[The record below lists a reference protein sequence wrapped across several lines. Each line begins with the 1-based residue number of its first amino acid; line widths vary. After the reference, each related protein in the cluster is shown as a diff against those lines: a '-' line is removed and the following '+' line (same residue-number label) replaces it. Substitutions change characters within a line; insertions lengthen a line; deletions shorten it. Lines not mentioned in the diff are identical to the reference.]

1 MSTDFLNK
9 NDNAIEQQIGM
20 PLEKYSFADLKFDTG
35 DINLN
40 FNMQIIEDIMKQE
53 YVTVG
58 GGATRST
65 VYTDIGYVA
74 EAMEH
79 ITWYPTLD
87 QTIDILGV
95 DTLENKFGFDVSTI
109 IGAVK
114 SRRPGTGSPLHIDKY
129 RTTSTEGKHVQF
141 PTGVSNKIGRW
152 VVHLQDWNWGEF
164 CQCDN
169 RIMAGWRAGDAYQI
183 PNGVPHLAVNY
194 GIRNRNFLSV
204 TGELKD

>member
-53 YVTVG
+53 YVTVKY
-58 GGATRST
+58 TNRST

-74 EAMEH
+74 EAMEN

-114 SRRPGTGSPLHIDKY
+114 SRRPGTGSPLHIDRYSKVK
-129 RTTSTEGKHVQF
+129 T
-141 PTGVSNKIGRW
+141 VSGKIGRW

-183 PNGVPHLAVNY
+183 PNSVPHLAVNY

>member
-1 MSTDFLNK
+1 MQKDFLNK
-9 NDNAIEQQIGM
+9 NNNPIEESIGM
-20 PLEKYSFADLKFDTG
+20 PLEKYSFVDLKFDTG
-35 DINLN
+35 DITVD
-40 FNMQIIEDIMKQE
+40 FNMEIIEDIMTQQYE
-53 YVTVG
+53 TVKY
-58 GGATRST
+58 TKRSN
-65 VYTDIGYVA
+65 VYTDVGFVGK
-74 EAMEH
+74 AMEN
-79 ITWYPTLD
+79 IVWYPSQE

-114 SRRPGTGSPLHIDKY
+114 SRLPGTGSPLHIDRYSKVK
-129 RTTSTEGKHVQF
+129 TV
-141 PTGVSNKIGRW
+141 TGKIGRW

>member
-1 MSTDFLNK
+1 MSTDFFNK
-9 NDNAIEQQIGM
+9 NDNAIEKQIGM

-40 FNMQIIEDIMKQE
+40 FNMKIIEDIMKQE
-53 YVTVG
+53 YVTVKY
-58 GGATRST
+58 TNRST
-65 VYTDIGYVA
+65 VYTDIGYVP
-74 EAMEH
+74 EAMEN

-87 QTIDILGV
+87 QTIDILGL

-129 RTTSTEGKHVQF
+129 RTTNKEGKHVQF
-141 PTGVSNKIGRW
+141 PTGVSSKINRW

-183 PNGVPHLAVNY
+183 PKGIPHLAVNY

-204 TGELKD
+204 TGTLKD

>member
-1 MSTDFLNK
+1 MSTDFFNK
-9 NDNAIEQQIGM
+9 NDNAIEKQIGM

-53 YVTVG
+53 YVTVKY
-58 GGATRST
+58 TNRST

-74 EAMEH
+74 EAMEN

-87 QTIDILGV
+87 QTIDILGL
-95 DTLENKFGFDVSTI
+95 DTLENKFGFAVSTI

-129 RTTSTEGKHVQF
+129 RTTNTEGKHVQF
-141 PTGVSNKIGRW
+141 PTGVSSKIGRW

-183 PNGVPHLAVNY
+183 PKGIPHLAVNY

>member
-53 YVTVG
+53 YVTVKY
-58 GGATRST
+58 TNRST

-74 EAMEH
+74 EAMEN

>member
-1 MSTDFLNK
+1 MSTDFFNK
-9 NDNAIEQQIGM
+9 NDNAIEKQIGM

-53 YVTVG
+53 YVTVKY
-58 GGATRST
+58 TNRST

-74 EAMEH
+74 EAMEN

-87 QTIDILGV
+87 QTIDILGL

-129 RTTSTEGKHVQF
+129 RTTNTEGKHVQF
-141 PTGVSNKIGRW
+141 PTGVSSKIGRW

-183 PNGVPHLAVNY
+183 PKGIPHLAVNY

>member
-53 YVTVG
+53 YVTVKY
-58 GGATRST
+58 TNRST

-74 EAMEH
+74 EAMEN

-114 SRRPGTGSPLHIDKY
+114 SRLPGTGSPLHIDRYSKVK
-129 RTTSTEGKHVQF
+129 TV
-141 PTGVSNKIGRW
+141 TGKIGRW

-183 PNGVPHLAVNY
+183 PTGVPHLAVNY

>member
-1 MSTDFLNK
+1 MSTDFFNK
-9 NDNAIEQQIGM
+9 NDNAIEKQIGM

-53 YVTVG
+53 YVTVKY
-58 GGATRST
+58 TNRST

-74 EAMEH
+74 EAMEN

-129 RTTSTEGKHVQF
+129 RTTNTEGKHVQF
-141 PTGVSNKIGRW
+141 PTGVSSKIGRW

-183 PNGVPHLAVNY
+183 PKGIPHLAVNY